1 MNPEAYRA
9 IIFNAARD
17 GNLRR
22 LRVFLEERS
31 EEWLHHCLSSQKS
44 ETPPLVIAA
53 RNGHFDVVKYL
64 TLQLEKGADISV
76 TGTVSFDG
84 EIIRQFLPG
93 APALWAAAAAGHLEI
108 VRYLV
113 EEIGAD
119 INQTTQS
126 NSSPLRGACYDGHY
140 EIVEYLVEKG
150 ADIELANR
158 HGHTPLMIAAFK
170 MRVDIVRFLLEHGA
184 DPCRASAKGNTA
196 MHDAAEAG
204 SDEIVYM
211 LLKAGAKNVKDDC
224 GLTPMQCAA
233 LAGHENVLKSFVIVA
248 TPQEIRDALKL
259 FGATLVDKKMDLSS
273 AVRVW
278 FEAVNYGEPL
288 RMRTALH
295 VYDGLFEVDTAADI
309 RRVIGDPDAIR
320 MQALIMRERIIGG
333 GHHETHYF
341 IRYRGAVYC
350 DLGETDRCF
359 QLWMHALHLQQ
370 RHLCALHP
378 STISTIGAFI
388 DTFILTI
395 NEGIIIANADGVRV
409 APLSRKYVMDVLV
422 KAVCELERFSNGDT
436 RIKNDEVTE
445 EADDENRCTDFLMLA
460 SLQLILLIRRLSPV
474 DGKLTSN
481 LEAGA
486 NEKSFDASL
495 LHIVARLTA
504 VSKCLNLYPLHAACH
519 DIDKPVTARFP
530 CACVITMLIDN
541 GIDVNTKNSS
551 GNTPLHTVLLSSNP
565 RQSVVKLLLQN
576 GATLLARNNDDKTCL
591 ELVSSKLP
599 RAVGQLKLG
608 QYLTLM
614 GLAANVVRRTGHEAR
629 YKEIVP
635 KDLLPFL
642 DLH

>member
-1 MNPEAYRA
+1 MDPEAYRA
-9 IIFNAARD
+9 IVFNSARD

-22 LRVFLEERS
+22 LRIFLEDRS
-31 EEWLHHCLSSQKS
+31 YEWLNHCLSSRKCQ
-44 ETPPLVIAA
+44 TPPLVIAA

-64 TLQLEKGADISV
+64 LDKGADISV

-84 EIIRQFLPG
+84 EIIPG
-93 APALWAAAAAGHLEI
+93 APVLWAAAAAGHLEI

-113 EEIGAD
+113 EEAGAN

-140 EIVEYLVEKG
+140 DIVEYLVKKG

-170 MRVDIVRFLLEHGA
+170 MRADIVRFLLKHGA
-184 DPCRASAKGNTA
+184 DPCRASIKGNTA

-204 SDEIVYM
+204 SNEIVCM

-224 GLTPMQCAA
+224 SMTPMQCAA
-233 LAGHENVLKSFVIVA
+233 LAGHEDVLKSLSVVA
-248 TPQEIRDALKL
+248 TAQETRDALKL

-278 FEAVNYGEPL
+278 LEAVNYGEPL
-288 RMRTALH
+288 RVRTALH
-295 VYDGLFEVDTAADI
+295 VYDGLFEIDTAADI
-309 RRVIGDPDAIR
+309 RHIIGDPDAIR
-320 MQALIMRERIIGG
+320 MQALIIRERIIGG

-350 DLGETDRCF
+350 DLGETNRCF

-370 RHLCALHP
+370 RHLFALHP

-388 DTFILTI
+388 DTFILTV

-409 APLSRKYVMDVLV
+409 APLSRKYVMDVLE
-422 KAVCELERFSNGDT
+422 KAVYELERFSGSDA
-436 RIKNDEVTE
+436 RVKIDEATE
-445 EADDENRCTDFLMLA
+445 ETDDDSRCTDFLMLA
-460 SLQLILLIRRLSPV
+460 SLQLILLIRRLSPA
-474 DGKLTSN
+474 DSKFASN
-481 LEAGA
+481 LETEAD
-486 NEKSFDASL
+486 EKDFDTSL
-495 LHIVARLTA
+495 SHIVTRLTL

-530 CACVITMLIDN
+530 CACVITMLIDS
-541 GIDVNTKNSS
+541 GIDVNTKNSF

-576 GATLLARNNDDKTCL
+576 GATLLARNNNNQTCL
-591 ELVSSKLP
+591 ELISAKLP
-599 RAVGQLKLG
+599 RATGQLKLG
-608 QYLTLM
+608 RYLTLM
-614 GLAANVVRRTGHEAR
+614 GLAANVVRRTNFMGE
-629 YKEIVP
+629 YKKVVP